1 MARTWW
7 AHPQQETPPEPRD
20 AADWLRANG
29 VTLTAV
35 ILIVI
40 QLWWKAALLA
50 HSYFRQD
57 DYHYLVRAVHS
68 GFSWKYLMWV
78 DAGHMLPAGFAI
90 NWVLVRVSLYNWPLT
105 SAVIVLMLA
114 AASFAMLAMLRTVF
128 GNRPAILI
136 PLTLFLFSPLS
147 LAAVGWWSYALEM
160 LPLELAMCMA
170 IRAHVH
176 YLRDSRLR
184 HALAATGWLIL
195 GMAATVKGAVVPLL
209 LLGLTAAFF
218 VTRTGGA
225 VRQPQPPGDAR
236 PGFAGTWLWRLRSV
250 RLPRTLSRY
259 WRAWLLYGVVLA
271 AYCAIYF
278 TQLATSSTQPGT
290 PTSPG
295 QLAGFAGT
303 LLGSTLLT
311 GAVGGPWHWWTVGYA
326 QAGPPAGLQ
335 QLSWF
340 IAIVV
345 VVVSCIYRARAW
357 RAWAILLGW
366 LVVADLLP
374 VALGRLGTEP
384 GSLLGL
390 QTRYLT
396 DALPVLALCVGLA
409 FLPVVGEQH
418 AYRLRFRAAAPAGV
432 AADAG
437 AAADTGAGAA
447 ADTAGAGTAPA
458 GAVSPARP
466 PAGPAGPP
474 PGPPAAARWGRI
486 AAILVLGAFLVGS
499 FVSLQALESVTKPAA
514 ARDYIETAQI
524 AVAHAPVGTLIVDGP
539 VPADRHGPGLL
550 LAAGVHV
557 PGHRR
562 DRARRA
568 GPAPVLDQ
576 LAARGDP
583 QPDDLRPAGS
593 ADSGHGGRAV
603 VPAAAPAPP
612 AAPAGRE
619 AHPRPAPDRAGAGE
633 PLLDGD
639 GRRDPRPAERLAVP
653 MAVDHPAGLLRASH
667 RGRGQLR
674 CGLAHGDPPRG
685 PPFRVRAHRGFGGCH
700 RHPPA
705 ERRARRLRHERHRGL
720 ASAGR
725 DGPGHPPDT
734 GVRLSRAR
742 RAAPAAPDP
751 RRPGPAGRRG

>member
-474 PGPPAAARWGRI
+474 AGPPAAARWGRI
-486 AAILVLGAFLVGS
+486 AAVLVLGAFLVGS
-499 FVSLQALESVTKPAA
+499 FVSLQALESVTKPTA

-539 VPADRHGPGLL
+539 VPATVMDPAFFWRQGYTSQVIGVIARGEPGRRLSWTSSPHGVIRSLMIFDQQGQLTPVTVAGPSSLPPPQPRPRPQRQGKHTRGQHRTAPARVNHCWTAT
-550 LAAGVHV
+550 AAGIRV
-557 PGHRR
+557 PLNGSLYRWPWTTRLDYSGPATELAVSFGAGWHTVTLPAGRHSVYVPTVGSGGAIGIR
-562 DRARRA
+562 LLSA
-568 GPAPVLDQ
+568 GPAACVTNVTVGSL
-576 LAARGDP
+576 
-583 QPDDLRPAGS
+583 QPDATAQAIPPTPA
-593 ADSGHGGRAV
+593 SG
-603 VPAAAPAPP
+603 
-612 AAPAGRE
+612 
-619 AHPRPAPDRAGAGE
+619 
-633 PLLDGD
+633 
-639 GRRDPRPAERLAVP
+639 
-653 MAVDHPAGLLRASH
+653 
-667 RGRGQLR
+667 
-674 CGLAHGDPPRG
+674 
-685 PPFRVRAHRGFGGCH
+685 
-700 RHPPA
+700 
-705 ERRARRLRHERHRGL
+705 
-720 ASAGR
+720 
-725 DGPGHPPDT
+725 
-734 GVRLSRAR
+734 
-742 RAAPAAPDP
+742 
-751 RRPGPAGRRG
+751 